1 MASLGTLYIAS
12 EWIIRVAM
20 LFYVP
25 QRRAPASAR
34 AWLLLIFFL
43 PWFGFILYGLIGR
56 VFLPQR
62 RLEMQAKVMEA
73 LRALGA
79 REQNERPPRPALP
92 PEFSPALTL
101 AEELSEF
108 PVVGA
113 NRFELLPEYGHAIE
127 RLVEEVDGAGA
138 SVHMLYYIFEHDEV
152 GDRMADAL
160 VRATQRGVNV
170 RVLMDAIG
178 SRGGLKGL
186 APRLRAAGIEVT
198 VVLPLRLW
206 GPNKVR
212 FDLRNHRKIAVIDG
226 RAAFFGS
233 QNIVSPHANRG
244 LVNEEMMV
252 RATGPIVRQLHGLLL
267 ADRYLE
273 VGDLPPESRE
283 TPAAGSSDDRTAG
296 LAQVLPSGP
305 GYNAGTTEEL
315 MIAMMSAARTRVAL
329 TTPYFIP
336 SESFL
341 LSMKL
346 AARRGVA
353 VHLIVSG
360 ESNKP
365 LVQFAQQSYYDGLLE
380 AGVHVHR
387 YYGNFLHAKHMS
399 VDDGVALIGSS
410 NFDMRSFA
418 LNAEVSVLVYDHA
431 VTAELRQVQ
440 ERYLERSEHLTTEGW
455 AQRSIGRRA
464 LENLARLTDSLL

>member
-1 MASLGTLYIAS
+1 MVSLGALYVAS

-43 PWFGFILYGLIGR
+43 PWFGLVLYGLIGR

-62 RLEMQAKVMEA
+62 RLEMQAKVVEA

-79 REQNERPPRPALP
+79 RERDDHPPRPILP
-92 PEFSPALTL
+92 VEYTPALTL
-101 AEELSEF
+101 AEHLSEF
-108 PVVGA
+108 PVVGG
-113 NRFELLPEYGHAIE
+113 NHFELLPEYDHAID
-127 RLVEEVDGAGA
+127 RLLVDVEGA
-138 SVHMLYYIFEHDEV
+138 SRSAHLLYYIFERDDI

-160 VRATQRGVNV
+160 VRATRRGVKV

-186 APRLRAAGIEVT
+186 APRMREAGIEVT
-198 VVLPLRLW
+198 PVLPLRLW

-226 RAAFFGS
+226 RVAFFGS
-233 QNIVSPHANRG
+233 QNIVSAHANRG

-252 RATGPIVRQLHGLLL
+252 RATGPIVRQLHALLL

-273 VGDLPPESRE
+273 VGDVPRESLASPPA
-283 TPAAGSSDDRTAG
+283 TGADRSTG
-296 LAQVLPSGP
+296 FAQVLPSGP
-305 GYNAGTTEEL
+305 GYNAGTTEAL
-315 MIAMMSAARTRVAL
+315 MIAMMSAAHTRVVL

-341 LSMKL
+341 LAMTVT
-346 AARRGVA
+346 ARRGVG
-353 VHLIVSG
+353 VHLIVAR

-365 LVQFAQQSYYDGLLE
+365 LVQLAQQSYYEGLLE
-380 AGVHVHR
+380 AGAHVHR

-399 VDDGVALIGSS
+399 VDDEVALIGSS

-418 LNAEVSVLVYDHA
+418 LNAEVSVLIYDRA
-431 VTAELRQVQ
+431 ITAELRKIQ
-440 ERYLERSEHLTTEGW
+440 EHYLRQSEHLAAAAW
-455 AQRSIGRRA
+455 AQRGIGRRA